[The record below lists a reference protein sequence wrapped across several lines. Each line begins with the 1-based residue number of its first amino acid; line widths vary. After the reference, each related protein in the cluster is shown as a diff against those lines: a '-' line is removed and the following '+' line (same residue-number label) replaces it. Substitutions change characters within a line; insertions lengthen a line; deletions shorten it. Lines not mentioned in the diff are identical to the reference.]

1 MHQIRTR
8 GPSQT
13 RMRAIMRAFMQATA
27 PVRASA
33 DGDGWAVVVR
43 SGTSVGGSVGVSVNS
58 PRFHGAPT
66 CSGTSVRTR
75 ARSVAHVPLSSNV
88 SVRPVG
94 RAWGA
99 HSVGT
104 EWRRAW
110 TLFDVHSERRARVR
124 TVHGTWQQQ
133 EQSERCACARA
144 LGGAARVLFPV
155 SVVVSGVCGSRM
167 SSMRAACAQ
176 AGMGMCD

>member
-1 MHQIRTR
+1 MCGQIGSAGVRQIRAR

-13 RMRAIMRAFMQATA
+13 RMRAIGRAFMQAAA

-33 DGDGWAVVVR
+33 DGDGWAGVVR
-43 SGTSVGGSVGVSVNS
+43 SGTSVGGIVGVSVNS
-58 PRFHGAPT
+58 PRFHGAPMR
-66 CSGTSVRTR
+66 SGTTGAFERSS

-88 SVRPVG
+88 SVRSVG

-110 TLFDVHSERRARVR
+110 TLCDVHSERRARVR
-124 TVHGTWQQQ
+124 RVRGTWQQR
-133 EQSERCACARA
+133 ERSEWC
-144 LGGAARVLFPV
+144 AARR
-155 SVVVSGVCGSRM
+155 GRCH
-167 SSMRAACAQ
+167 
-176 AGMGMCD
+176 